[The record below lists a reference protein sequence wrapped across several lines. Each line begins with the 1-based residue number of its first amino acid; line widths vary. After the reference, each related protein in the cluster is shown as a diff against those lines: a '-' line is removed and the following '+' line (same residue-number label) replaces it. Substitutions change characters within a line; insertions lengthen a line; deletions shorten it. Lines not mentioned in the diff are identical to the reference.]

1 MAALASSLIRQKRA
15 VKDDQANRPV
25 ANKRKPCPKSNK
37 SLCQKQILVLISK
50 VRLCGGRKGRNEKRP
65 GEWQLSGSIF
75 LRWHLFFSLRCWNES
90 WTNVCFYLFYENGV
104 FTFSQGIKHKKK
116 NTPFIRK
123 TVEFVD
129 TLSRFPTV
137 RVLRQYRI
145 TSTLIRFEEGIFRL
159 PGCFISHDSGL
170 FYFLCSWSYGSTL
183 YLSIRDGESPAW
195 QLVFNVCLPEIHS
208 CQCNICCLHSS

>member
-1 MAALASSLIRQKRA
+1 MGGEESKKKRRKAKPSKKGGLLGRKIPPSQRWEGGKMAALASSLIRQKRA

-116 NTPFIRK
+116 THLLLEK
-123 TVEFVD
+123 Q
-129 TLSRFPTV
+129 LSLLTR
-137 RVLRQYRI
+137 Y
-145 TSTLIRFEEGIFRL
+145 
-159 PGCFISHDSGL
+159 
-170 FYFLCSWSYGSTL
+170 
-183 YLSIRDGESPAW
+183 SIESPR
-195 QLVFNVCLPEIHS
+195 L
-208 CQCNICCLHSS
+208 